1 MASDGFP
8 YPVDLP
14 GNFSVADKPKR
25 GEHWS
30 DCAVHSEPTFPAG
43 LCNCGAEAD
52 QLRAGIAEIIAICEQ
67 DARDQDHSAETTGF
81 GRGSKAYAEGR
92 GTACR
97 RIAARLKALL
107 PLPNPPAS
115 EGETP

>member
-14 GNFSVADKPKR
+14 GNFSVADKPKP

-30 DCAVHSEPTFPAG
+30 DCAVHSEPAFPAG
-43 LCNCGAEAD
+43 RCNCGTAASR
-52 QLRAGIAEIIAICEQ
+52 LRAGIREVVAVCEQ
-67 DARDQDHSAETTGF
+67 DARDQDHNAGTTGF
-81 GRGSKAYAEGR
+81 GAGSKAYAEGR

-97 RIAARLKALL
+97 GIATWLRALL
-107 PLPNPPAS
+107 DAPSP
-115 EGETP
+115 